1 MKILQI
7 NTVYGEG
14 STGKIAKDIHDVCTS
29 LGIECLTA
37 YRCTHSGQKCFE
49 DSVEISS
56 SFDSRVH
63 GVLSRVTMFK
73 GCFSKIKTSR
83 FLKKADNY
91 SPDLIHLHNLH
102 GSYVNLPLLFRYI
115 KKNNIPVVWTLH
127 DCWAFTAICSYFSVA
142 NCEKWKTGCSNC
154 PQRKTL
160 SQCPIDN
167 TRIVW
172 KKKKEWFTGI
182 NNAVVVTPSEWLAEL
197 AKQSFLGEYDIRV
210 INNGIDLSVF
220 KPTVSDFRKKY
231 GLEEKHIVLGVAFD
245 WDYRKGIDV
254 VSRLADELPDGY
266 KVVLV
271 GTNDDVD
278 KRLPNSIISIHRT
291 ADQRELAG
299 IYTSADVLINPTR
312 EDNFPTVNIEAIA
325 CGTPVVT
332 FRTGGSPEILDSS
345 CGIVVE
351 KDDAEAMKD
360 AVVRI
365 CEQRLFNSEDCVK
378 RGAMFEKRLKLGE
391 YASLYSEILSSE
403 NK

>member
-37 YRCTHSGQKCFE
+37 YRCTNSGQKGFK

-56 SFDSRVH
+56 SLDSRVH
-63 GVLSRVTMFK
+63 GVLSRITMFK
-73 GCFSKIKTSR
+73 GCFSRIKTSR

-127 DCWAFTAICSYFSVA
+127 DCWSFTAICSYFSVA
-142 NCEKWKTGCSNC
+142 NCEKWKTGCGNC
-154 PQRKTL
+154 PQRKIL
-160 SQCPIDN
+160 SQCPVDN

-172 KKKKEWFTGI
+172 EKKKEWFTAI
-182 NNAVVVTPSEWLAEL
+182 KNAVVVTPSEWLAEL
-197 AKQSFLGEYDIRV
+197 AKQSFLGKYDIRV

-220 KPTVSDFRKKY
+220 KPTVSDFRNKY

-278 KRLPNSIISIHRT
+278 KRLPNSILSIHRT

-299 IYTSADVLINPTR
+299 IYTSADVFINPTR
-312 EDNFPTVNIEAIA
+312 EDNFPTVNIEALA

-351 KDDAEAMKD
+351 KEDTEAMKD
-360 AVVRI
+360 AVIRI
-365 CEQRLFNSEDCVK
+365 CEQQLFTSEDCIK
-378 RGAMFEKRLKLGE
+378 RGAIFEKRLKLGE
-391 YASLYSEILSSE
+391 YAALYSEILSSN